1 MKARKYYLKTPIP
14 FSGKLYAQVTVT
26 NPNGSTVKPIFGPDP
41 DKCYILKKAGPDKY
55 EVIDRCN
62 GYRVVDAMPI
72 KEIYDQYGTKLQDAP
87 VVNGKLD
94 ISQSGSSGDIR
105 IIRVVV
111 NGENVSKIVV
121 KD

>member
-1 MKARKYYLKTPIP
+1 MNTRKFYLKTP
-14 FSGKLYAQVTVT
+14 FLFGRKYNGQVSVT
-26 NPNGSTVKPIFGPDP
+26 NENGSTVKAFFGPDH
-41 DKCYILKKAGPDKY
+41 DKCYIIKKVGEDKY
-55 EVIDRCN
+55 EIIDRCN

-94 ISQSGSSGDIR
+94 ISRSGNTGAIR
-105 IIRVVV
+105 IIRVVI
-111 NGENVSKIVV
+111 NGENVSKMVI

>member
-14 FSGKLYAQVTVT
+14 FSGKLYGEVTVT
-26 NPNGSTVKPIFGPDP
+26 NPKGSVTKPFFGPDHER
-41 DKCYILKKAGPDKY
+41 CYIIRKVGEDKY
-55 EVIDRCN
+55 EVIDRCD

-72 KEIYDQYGTKLQDAP
+72 NEIYDQYGTKLQDAP

-94 ISQSGSSGDIR
+94 ISQSGNSGDIR

>member
-1 MKARKYYLKTPIP
+1 MKARKFSPKTPIP
-14 FSGKLYAQVTVT
+14 FSGKFYGQITVT
-26 NPNGSTVKPIFGPDP
+26 NRNGSTVKPIFDP
-41 DKCYILKKAGPDKY
+41 EPDKY
-55 EVIDRCN
+55 EVIDRCS

-111 NGENVSKIVV
+111 NGENISKIVV

>member
-1 MKARKYYLKTPIP
+1 MNTRKFYLKTP
-14 FSGKLYAQVTVT
+14 FLFGRKYNGQVSVT
-26 NPNGSTVKPIFGPDP
+26 NENGSTVKAFFGPDH
-41 DKCYILKKAGPDKY
+41 DKCYIIKKVGEDKY

-94 ISQSGSSGDIR
+94 ISRSGNTGAIR
-105 IIRVVV
+105 IIRVVI
-111 NGENVSKIVV
+111 NGENVSKMVI